1 MGRTLSLLPNS
12 ISGVAVEYTIVSVD
26 DGDGGIEV
34 VDVSSGL
41 GTSEI
46 PATATVNDEKRDFC
60 RRPMD
65 RRRARGVCLPR
76 SGGRL
81 RRGGETRR
89 SILLNRW
96 DSEREPGS
104 GELEIEPLYAVVL
117 FWNQYMKTL

>member
-12 ISGVAVEYTIVSVD
+12 ISGVTVEYTIVSVD
-26 DGDGGIEV
+26 DGDGGLEV

-46 PATATVNDEKRDFC
+46 PATVNDEKRDFC

-65 RRRARGVCLPR
+65 GGRASGVSLLR

-81 RRGGETRR
+81 WRGGENRR
-89 SILLNRW
+89 SILLLV
-96 DSEREPGS
+96 E
-104 GELEIEPLYAVVL
+104 
-117 FWNQYMKTL
+117 

>member
-26 DGDGGIEV
+26 DGDGGLEV

-46 PATATVNDEKRDFC
+46 PATVNDEKRDFC
-60 RRPMD
+60 RRPI
-65 RRRARGVCLPR
+65 RRGRARGVCLPR

-81 RRGGETRR
+81 WRGRETRR
-89 SILLNRW
+89 SIFLLV
-96 DSEREPGS
+96 E
-104 GELEIEPLYAVVL
+104 
-117 FWNQYMKTL
+117 